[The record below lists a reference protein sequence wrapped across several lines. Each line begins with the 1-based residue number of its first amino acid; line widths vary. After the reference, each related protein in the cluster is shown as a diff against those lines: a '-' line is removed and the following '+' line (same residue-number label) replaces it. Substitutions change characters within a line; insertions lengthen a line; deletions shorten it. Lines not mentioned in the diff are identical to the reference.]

1 MGRPFAL
8 GHMKWQSDALG
19 LGDHDEMST
28 LKAYHL
34 PGAFGLPTVSPFCLK
49 LDAFLRMTG
58 IEHESVTAATPFAGP
73 KKKAPW
79 ITYQGRTIGDSTFII
94 DFLKQEFSVDPD
106 AHQDERQRA
115 IGVAVQRLVEEYLYW
130 AMVYD
135 RWVREENWPILKGTV
150 LGSIPAPARALL
162 APYARRSVKKQLE
175 GHGMGL
181 HSPDEIEAIARKDIG
196 ALAAILGDQ
205 EWFGA
210 EKISMIDATV
220 YSLLAN
226 IAFVDFTSPMKAMI
240 ADHANLTQWLERMRA
255 ELWPEAHS

>member
-1 MGRPFAL
+1 
-8 GHMKWQSDALG
+8 
-19 LGDHDEMST
+19 MSE

-58 IEHESVTAATPFAGP
+58 IEHESITAATPFAGP

-79 ITYQGRTIGDSTFII
+79 IRYKGRTIGDSTFII
-94 DFLKQEFSVDPD
+94 DFLKKEFSVDPD
-106 AHQDERQRA
+106 AHLDERQRSV
-115 IGVAVQRLVEEYLYW
+115 GVAVQRLVEEYLYW

-150 LGSIPAPARALL
+150 LGSIPAPARTVL
-162 APYARRSVKKQLE
+162 APYARRSVKKQLA
-175 GHGMGL
+175 GQGMGL
-181 HSPDEIEAIARKDIG
+181 HSAKEIEDIARKDVG

-205 EWFGA
+205 NWFGGSR
-210 EKISMIDATV
+210 ISMIDATV

-226 IAFVDFTSPMKAMI
+226 IAFVEFSSPMKAMI
-240 ADHANLTQWLERMRA
+240 AGHSNLTAWLERMRA
-255 ELWPEAHS
+255 ELYPESA